1 MDLLGATDQGRL
13 AVIELKVRR
22 NPTSRGD
29 SPLLAL
35 MEGLRYAAIVH
46 ANHAAIAAEARDCFA
61 IDVSDE
67 PPIVQILAPKD
78 WWRGWYDMIP
88 STRKAAGRWESNFV
102 ELSRRLEARL
112 GIVIDCTSLQ
122 GTGPRRHHLGPAWTA
137 PRTDAAGPPGP
148 AGRKRSI

>member
-1 MDLLGATDQGRL
+1 M
-13 AVIELKVRR
+13 RR

-46 ANHAAIAAEARDCFA
+46 ANHAAIAAAARDCFA
-61 IDVSDE
+61 LDVSDE

-122 GTGPRRHHLGPAWTA
+122 GTGLADITWDPHGPRLGQT
-137 PRTDAAGPPGP
+137 PPVRQVRLDVSGQF
-148 AGRKRSI
+148 RE